1 MDFLLSSISQILIFD
16 DKSKYMSSISSL
28 IVMLIVILILVYYR
42 LNRRIEILEKKISDL
57 SKKEI
62 PSVEKTENEDNIPE
76 PIQFISQNT
85 GVESPNIIATNFEE
99 PEPQKDW
106 LTPVFDFLKQ
116 NALTIIG
123 IFTLVLGIGY
133 FVKYAIDKNW
143 IGETSRAG
151 IGFIVGISIIGIG
164 HFLRKNYTVF
174 SSIITGGGVAVL
186 YFTTTI
192 AFREYHIFSQNTAFL
207 ITCLITV
214 ISIALSYYYK
224 SEILIIFSLFG
235 GFLAPLMISTGQS
248 NYIFLFTYLSVL
260 NIGMLIIAYLNH
272 WKSIGWISFIFTSIY
287 LFAWTTDHP
296 TLAGIPFYSIT
307 YIIFYAFALQNY
319 IKKNLL
325 LQLDILMLVLIN
337 FSAVSGLVY
346 IFNELQMFPV
356 SVFPVAF
363 AIINAIGLYRE
374 YQNKNFGINYSVFA
388 SITVSLITI
397 AFALELKTH
406 LTTSVWAIEASL
418 LLYIWKKTNHKI
430 FKVFFYVLFPMV
442 ILSQMITWARYFDS
456 ASLNVIFNP
465 VFITSLVVIGSCFMN
480 LFLLK
485 KDSEEEKS
493 ELEFY
498 ENVFK
503 FLCISVI
510 YFSVLFE
517 ILYHISNESLVFI
530 LTIGF
535 LFTLYYLFA
544 LILFGKK
551 LSISRDFQTGM
562 IYLFL
567 LLLFTH
573 ISSSQIATEIISNQI
588 ESGFFFVHL
597 LYILPMSYLI
607 LKIIPKSDF
616 IKNNLAY
623 WVTSLII
630 VLAFSFELFRTYL
643 LINANNLEEIYT
655 LQNHFSILYLPI
667 IWAILACL
675 FIYFGLKKEISEFN
689 KIGFS
694 LLGIMVLKL
703 YAYDVWQ
710 MDNVSRIIAF
720 IILGIIL
727 LLSSF
732 TFQRLKNMIRNLV
745 DKKNESLEENK

>member
-1 MDFLLSSISQILIFD
+1 MDFLLSSISQILIFG
-16 DKSKYMSSISSL
+16 DKSDDMSSVSSL
-28 IVMLIVILILVYYR
+28 VVMLIVILILVYFR
-42 LNRRIEILEKKISDL
+42 LNKRIEILEKKISDL
-57 SKKEI
+57 SKQKL
-62 PSVEKTENEDNIPE
+62 PSEKPKIEEEPVE
-76 PIQFISQNT
+76 PIH
-85 GVESPNIIATNFEE
+85 IINQELQAGNPKIIVADFEE
-99 PEPQKDW
+99 KGPQKDW
-106 LTPVFDFLKQ
+106 LTPFFDFIKQ

-123 IFTLVLGIGY
+123 IITLVLGIGY

-151 IGFIVGISIIGIG
+151 IGFIVGVSIIGIG
-164 HFLRKNYTVF
+164 YFLRKNYTVF
-174 SSIITGGGVAVL
+174 SSIITGGGIAVL

-192 AFREYHIFSQNTAFL
+192 AFREYHIFSQNIAFL
-207 ITCLITV
+207 TTCLITV
-214 ISIALSYYYK
+214 ISVALSYYYK

-248 NYIFLFTYLSVL
+248 NYVFLFTYLSVL
-260 NIGMLIIAYLNH
+260 NIGMLIIAYLKN
-272 WKSIGWISFIFTSIY
+272 WKSIGWISFIFTLIY
-287 LFAWTTDHP
+287 LFSWTTDHP
-296 TLAGIPFYSIT
+296 SLASVPFYSIS
-307 YIIFYAFALQNY
+307 YLLFCAFALQQY
-319 IKKNLL
+319 IKKNSLE
-325 LQLDILMLVLIN
+325 QLDILMMVLIN

-356 SVFPVAF
+356 AVFPVAF
-363 AIINAIGLYRE
+363 AIINAFGLYRE
-374 YQNKNFGINYSVFA
+374 YQRKNFGINYSVFA
-388 SITVSLITI
+388 SIAIGLITL

-430 FKVFFYVLFPMV
+430 FKIFFYVLFPIV

-456 ASLNVIFNP
+456 TSFNVILNP
-465 VFITSLVVIGSCFMN
+465 VFLTSLVVIGSCFVN

-498 ENVFK
+498 ENAFK
-503 FLCISVI
+503 VLCISVI

-517 ILYHISNESLVFI
+517 IIYHISDENLVFI

-535 LFTLYYLFA
+535 LFTMYYLFS

-551 LSISRDFQTGM
+551 LSIGKDFQTGM

-567 LLLFTH
+567 VLLFTH
-573 ISSSQIATEIISNQI
+573 ICTSVVDKEIVGGQIDSA
-588 ESGFFFVHL
+588 FFFVHL
-597 LYILPMSYLI
+597 LYLLPLSYLV
-607 LKIIPKSDF
+607 LKIIPKSSF

-623 WVTSLII
+623 WITSLII
-630 VLAFSFELFRTYL
+630 VLVFSFELFRTYL
-643 LINANNLEEIYT
+643 LIHADSLEEIYA

-667 IWAILACL
+667 IWAVLACL
-675 FIYFGLKKEISEFN
+675 FIYFGLKKEIPEFN

-694 LLGIMVLKL
+694 LLGIMILKL

-732 TFQRLKNMIRNLV
+732 MFQRLKNIIRNFV
-745 DKKNESLEENK
+745 DKK

>member
-16 DKSKYMSSISSL
+16 DKSECMSSVSSL

-62 PSVEKTENEDNIPE
+62 PSVEKAENEDYTPE
-76 PIQFISQNT
+76 PTQFINQNT
-85 GVESPNIIATNFEE
+85 VVENPNILATNFEE
-99 PEPQKDW
+99 PESQKDW

-151 IGFIVGISIIGIG
+151 IGFIAGISIIGIG

-260 NIGMLIIAYLNH
+260 NIGMLIIAYLKH
-272 WKSIGWISFIFTSIY
+272 WKSIGWISFIFTTIY

-296 TLAGIPFYSIT
+296 TLTSIPFYSIT

-319 IKKNLL
+319 IKKNLM

-374 YQNKNFGINYSVFA
+374 YQKKNFGINYSVFA
-388 SITVSLITI
+388 SITVSLITL

-456 ASLNVIFNP
+456 TSLNVIFNP

-517 ILYHISNESLVFI
+517 IIYHISDESLVFI

-567 LLLFTH
+567 LLLFIH
-573 ISSSQIATEIISNQI
+573 ISSSQVATEIISKQI

-597 LYILPMSYLI
+597 LYILPLGYLI

-623 WVTSLII
+623 WVTSLVI

-667 IWAILACL
+667 IWAVLACL
-675 FIYFGLKKEISEFN
+675 FIYFGLKKDIPEFN

-732 TFQRLKNMIRNLV
+732 MFQRLKNMIRNLV
-745 DKKNESLEENK
+745 DKKDESSEENQ

>member
-1 MDFLLSSISQILIFD
+1 MDFLLTSISQILIFD
-16 DKSKYMSSISSL
+16 DKSRYMSSISSL

-106 LTPVFDFLKQ
+106 LTPIFDFLKQ

-192 AFREYHIFSQNTAFL
+192 AFREYQIFSQNTAFL

-260 NIGMLIIAYLNH
+260 NIGMLIIAYLKH
-272 WKSIGWISFIFTSIY
+272 WKSIGWISLIFTSIY

-296 TLAGIPFYSIT
+296 MLTSIPFYSIT

-374 YQNKNFGINYSVFA
+374 YQKKNFGINYSVFA

-456 ASLNVIFNP
+456 ASLNVILNP

-517 ILYHISNESLVFI
+517 IIYHISDESWVFI

-573 ISSSQIATEIISNQI
+573 ISSSQVATEIISKQI
-588 ESGFFFVHL
+588 EVGFYFIHL
-597 LYILPMSYLI
+597 LYILPLIYLI

-643 LINANNLEEIYT
+643 LINANNLDEIYT

-667 IWAILACL
+667 TWAVLACL
-675 FIYFGLKKEISEFN
+675 FIYFGLKKEIPEFN

-732 TFQRLKNMIRNLV
+732 MFQRLKNMIRNLV
-745 DKKNESLEENK
+745 GKKDEALEENQ